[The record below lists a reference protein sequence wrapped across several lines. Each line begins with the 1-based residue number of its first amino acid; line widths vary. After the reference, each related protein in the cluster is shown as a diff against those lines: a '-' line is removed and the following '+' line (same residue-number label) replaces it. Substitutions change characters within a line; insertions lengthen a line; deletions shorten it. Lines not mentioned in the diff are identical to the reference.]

1 MVVTGRAS
9 DLNSLLSSKKSNP
22 VNQEANS
29 RTRTGINNVENKLIL
44 VIIAV
49 YIGYVEITP

>member
-9 DLNSLLSSKKSNP
+9 DLNSLLSSKKSKP